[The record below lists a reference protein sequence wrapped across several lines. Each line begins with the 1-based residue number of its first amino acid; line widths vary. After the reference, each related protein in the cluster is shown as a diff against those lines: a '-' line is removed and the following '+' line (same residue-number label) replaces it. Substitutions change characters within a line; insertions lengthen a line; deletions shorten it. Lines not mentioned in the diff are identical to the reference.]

1 MINLKT
7 EKDLE
12 IMRKAYIHGNSEVV
26 LRQKILKSEKEIA
39 SLIIKVNDL
48 EKRMRKEELT
58 VISQ

>member
-1 MINLKT
+1 
-7 EKDLE
+7 
-12 IMRKAYIHGNSEVV
+12 MRKAYIHGNSEVV

-48 EKRMRKEELT
+48 EKRMRKEELI